1 MYRSRWRSLSASKK
15 FCAASCVRV
24 CKSPQKLSCNS
35 ATKCW
40 KCSVIGIIF
49 AMGVGLLFWNGF
61 SLRGQSQLTPS
72 CFLHNRIYV
81 TARPTTGPEQSE
93 KLDHERVGP
102 VQDVGVQIGVG
113 MPAVDVEVNR
123 TGFKADSSK
132 SPGNRA
138 TCSGKSDRDIEHVV
152 GSYLGERPG
161 DRAVFEGVT
170 GRKAC
175 AVVASAWRKGCR
187 QQNRLKVER
196 ALDGSSLVPRNGGD
210 RASQR
215 RKGRRGKS
223 ARSRTGE
230 IAAEG

>member
-81 TARPTTGPEQSE
+81 TPGPFHGGNS
-93 KLDHERVGP
+93 R
-102 VQDVGVQIGVG
+102 
-113 MPAVDVEVNR
+113 R
-123 TGFKADSSK
+123 TGVEDSLRGLRRRLVAQGIHELADLMALAFRFLYQFFVDLVAGLEFDLRLGGIPDLTIGLGEAKVRLFHLGIRLNGSLVV
-132 SPGNRA
+132 GNRP
-138 TCSGKSDRDIEHVV
+138 RIILL
-152 GSYLGERPG
+152 LGMEN
-161 DRAVFEGVT
+161 A
-170 GRKAC
+170 
-175 AVVASAWRKGCR
+175 
-187 QQNRLKVER
+187 QLKV
-196 ALDGSSLVPRNGGD
+196 
-210 RASQR
+210 
-215 RKGRRGKS
+215 RGTELRIETNHLS
-223 ARSRTGE
+223 
-230 IAAEG
+230 

>member
-81 TARPTTGPEQSE
+81 TTLQHSWWSCVECQLGKVAGTCAAA
-93 KLDHERVGP
+93 
-102 VQDVGVQIGVG
+102 
-113 MPAVDVEVNR
+113 AVSCAVTAE
-123 TGFKADSSK
+123 T
-132 SPGNRA
+132 
-138 TCSGKSDRDIEHVV
+138 VV
-152 GSYLGERPG
+152 GYLACVGLACGGAVTSAGLCCACNGSGWCRWAVGSCSESAQCSSPPPPGPPVVIPPPCERCCEYDPKKG
-161 DRAVFEGVT
+161 HCIRCVS
-170 GRKAC
+170 GREVC
-175 AVVASAWRKGCR
+175 
-187 QQNRLKVER
+187 
-196 ALDGSSLVPRNGGD
+196 P
-210 RASQR
+210 
-215 RKGRRGKS
+215 
-223 ARSRTGE
+223 
-230 IAAEG
+230 

>member
-81 TARPTTGPEQSE
+81 TRNGVAQRSGTYEGSFPAESGPAGDAE
-93 KLDHERVGP
+93 
-102 VQDVGVQIGVG
+102 
-113 MPAVDVEVNR
+113 
-123 TGFKADSSK
+123 
-132 SPGNRA
+132 PGA
-138 TCSGKSDRDIEHVV
+138 
-152 GSYLGERPG
+152 
-161 DRAVFEGVT
+161 EGVPE
-170 GRKAC
+170 ADIP
-175 AVVASAWRKGCR
+175 AAA
-187 QQNRLKVER
+187 
-196 ALDGSSLVPRNGGD
+196 ALATLPFPFALPLPFPLEAGSGGTFVL
-210 RASQR
+210 S
-215 RKGRRGKS
+215 
-223 ARSRTGE
+223 TT
-230 IAAEG
+230 